1 MVTVGYSHLKIWD
14 FKELLKAREEKRQSD
29 NGTKEAALV
38 LQPKS
43 VDLSKVRQKIFV
55 GVACH
60 NSLVCALT
68 SGGHLNIFNEEG
80 KLSKWMD
87 I

>member
-1 MVTVGYSHLKIWD
+1 MVTVGFSHLKIWD
-14 FKELLKAREEKRQSD
+14 FKDILKVRDEIRQAS
-29 NGTKEAALV
+29 NQTKEVTLV

-60 NSLVCALT
+60 NNLVYALT